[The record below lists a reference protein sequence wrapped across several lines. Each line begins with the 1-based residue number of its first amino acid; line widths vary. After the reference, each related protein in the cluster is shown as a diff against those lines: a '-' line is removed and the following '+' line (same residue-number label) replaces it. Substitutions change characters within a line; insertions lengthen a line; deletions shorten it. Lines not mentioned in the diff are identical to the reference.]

1 MIRNYYRS
9 LCIQTGYG
17 LGSIF
22 RGVAKFFKPL
32 GRSLVRSV
40 NTPEVKNVFK
50 TVGKEAFNTGSKLL
64 IDSLKGNNIETK
76 MDKRIQ
82 QAKKRIINSIQDGI
96 TNAKLAKRNRKARDN
111 QEKEPL
117 LTPSVDKPIKD
128 QAKVGKYS
136 RLHNNTDFYR
146 RTNTYKKQRPNL
158 TLRNIGKRRTSK

>member
-9 LCIQTGYG
+9 PYIQKGYG

-50 TVGKEAFNTGSKLL
+50 TVGKEAFNTGSELL
-64 IDSLKGNNIETK
+64 MDSLKGNNIETK

-82 QAKKRIINSIQDGI
+82 Q
-96 TNAKLAKRNRKARDN
+96 
-111 QEKEPL
+111 
-117 LTPSVDKPIKD
+117 
-128 QAKVGKYS
+128 
-136 RLHNNTDFYR
+136 
-146 RTNTYKKQRPNL
+146 
-158 TLRNIGKRRTSK
+158 SKNE